1 MFFICCAGAL
11 AVTSHN
17 TRDADTHGR
26 YRACNLQEYTA
37 YTQLS
42 RHARVRACMCAGVRA
57 RLSLSH
63 SLSVIS
69 SSLSE
74 RRLREYLSAPLEYLG
89 SLSLEVSVSNPPPP
103 FRLSRSL
110 SPQHEPCRSGA
121 ARPQSQRTMRMS
133 YFAMERPAQPLLPG
147 LPRHHARTSIEEE
160 DCDEEAHGLGLLDR
174 LPQRF

>member
-1 MFFICCAGAL
+1 MEFTAL
-11 AVTSHN
+11 PALQHTRSSH
-17 TRDADTHGR
+17 THPR
-26 YRACNLQEYTA
+26 MQLQEYTPR
-37 YTQLS
+37 TQLS
-42 RHARVRACMCAGVRA
+42 RHACARACVCAGVRA

-74 RRLREYLSAPLEYLG
+74 RRLREYLG

-110 SPQHEPCRSGA
+110 SPQHEPCCSGA

-133 YFAMERPAQPLLPG
+133 YFAMERLAQPLLPG
-147 LPRHHARTSIEEE
+147 LPRQDARTSIEEE